1 MSTTENDF
9 DLYIE
14 ARAELDRLK
23 QAGSIEL
30 APLLRIIDGID
41 KSRRAAWAK
50 FYAEQ
55 DAHAETECRAAA
67 EVVELQT
74 HVATLN
80 EQIDGPN
87 GLWAKIKEQEH
98 HLGICYDCGNRDYVY
113 LDRIRQAVEDA
124 ALLLTR
130 FADRNELP
138 SARVLAYQDEYN
150 DIDRSHVDAVVAWI
164 NELSRAVQL
173 YEWQT
178 YD

>member
-1 MSTTENDF
+1 MSTTQDDF

-30 APLLRIIDGID
+30 APLLRIVDGID

-55 DAHAETECRAAA
+55 DAHADTERRAAA
-67 EVVELQT
+67 EIEELWT
-74 HVATLN
+74 
-80 EQIDGPN
+80 
-87 GLWAKIKEQEH
+87 KIKEQEH
-98 HLGICYDCGNRDYVY
+98 HLETWYEVGNRDYLY
-113 LDRIRQAVEDA
+113 LDRIRQTAENA
-124 ALLLTR
+124 ALLLR
-130 FADRNELP
+130 QFGVRNQLP
-138 SARVLAYQDEYN
+138 SALVFKYHDDYE
-150 DIDRSHVDAVVAWI
+150 DIEPSHVDAAVAWI
-164 NELSRAVQL
+164 NELSRTVQL